1 DAHADGAPARVLQ
14 AARRLARGAQ
24 QKRVRP
30 GQTRMQH
37 AELPGLE
44 PCEAADRGEIR
55 AHQREVV
62 MAIRLAD
69 AAHAL
74 ECGLVADV
82 PAERVTGIGPE
93 RSSPTRPIPVTRSAG
108 TSALSPMCQPSA

>member
-1 DAHADGAPARVLQ
+1 MPERTRRVGAGWLTCLAAAAPRLPERVAVRRGGWRRRGVIGDAHADGAPARVLQ

-24 QKRVRP
+24 QKRIRP

-55 AHQREVV
+55 AHQREVM

-69 AAHAL
+69 AAHAF
-74 ECGLVADV
+74 ECGL
-82 PAERVTGIGPE
+82 
-93 RSSPTRPIPVTRSAG
+93 
-108 TSALSPMCQPSA
+108 